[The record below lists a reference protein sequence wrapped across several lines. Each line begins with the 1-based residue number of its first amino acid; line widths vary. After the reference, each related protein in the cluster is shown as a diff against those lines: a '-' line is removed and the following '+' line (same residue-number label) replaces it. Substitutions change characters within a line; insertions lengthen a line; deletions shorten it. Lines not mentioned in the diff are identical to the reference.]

1 MSARRHSPAVYRR
14 RRIAVLLL
22 ALLVVGGITA
32 GIVWAVNAQPW
43 RALFAD
49 AEPTPSA
56 STPLPTGEPTPAP
69 SGSASPEPSSTP
81 TDAGEPQACDPNAIQ
96 VEALTDK
103 DVYAEGEQPQLS
115 IRLVN
120 TGDVD
125 CTFNVGT
132 SQQRFTITSGDDTWW
147 RSTDC
152 QRDPIDMV
160 VTLAAGQEVTSAE
173 PVVWDRTRSAVDTC
187 DSEGRPAAPAG
198 GSSYHLAV
206 EIGGIASTSSRQFI
220 LG

>member
-1 MSARRHSPAVYRR
+1 M
-14 RRIAVLLL
+14 LLL

-32 GIVWAVNAQPW
+32 GVVWAVNAQPW
-43 RALFAD
+43 RAIGALFSEP
-49 AEPTPSA
+49 EPTPSA
-56 STPLPTGEPTPAP
+56 STPLPTGEPTSGP
-69 SGSASPEPSSTP
+69 SGSPTPEPEPTP
-81 TDAGEPQACDPNAIQ
+81 TDTEPQACDPNAIQ

-103 DVYAEGEQPQLS
+103 DVYAADEQPRLS

-187 DSEGRPAAPAG
+187 DSEGRPVAPAG

>member
-1 MSARRHSPAVYRR
+1 MA
-14 RRIAVLLL
+14 LLL
-22 ALLVVGGITA
+22 ALIVVGGITA
-32 GIVWAVNAQPW
+32 GIVWAVTAQPW
-43 RALFAD
+43 RMVGALFS
-49 AEPTPSA
+49 EPEPSA
-56 STPLPTGEPTPAP
+56 PTSTPLPTGEATPAP
-69 SGSASPEPSSTP
+69 SGSQTPEPEPEP
-81 TDAGEPQACDPNAIQ
+81 TEATGPQVCDPNAIQ

-103 DVYAEGEQPQLS
+103 DVYAADEQPRLS

-120 TGDVD
+120 TGDVE

-152 QRDPIDMV
+152 QRDPIDMI

-187 DSEGRPAAPAG
+187 DSDRRPVAPGG
-198 GSSYHLAV
+198 GSSYHLKV
-206 EIGGIASTSSRQFI
+206 EIGGIASPSSRQFI